1 MYGPYQS
8 GKRRTTLDRVVLYS
22 LQISSTTQ
30 AQDDADVVMSAFKK
44 QQSNY
49 KELMKG
55 LSKVDVPLEG
65 DASAIKGYAQE
76 VEKLKKKI
84 GMPDYDAIVNAEM
97 AYAMS
102 VAGNDVKKFVNSV
115 LGELDVSKTAFEGI
129 GQDVMDAIAE
139 AEKASGKELDASNDK
154 GWKTLSS
161 KISAIEKKYGL
172 QNAAKVKDEA
182 VLEMYTKHIESIKD
196 TVEGEIAKVKDAEG
210 IQVGKVDLKGLKPQV
225 A

>member
-1 MYGPYQS
+1 M
-8 GKRRTTLDRVVLYS
+8 
-22 LQISSTTQ
+22 
-30 AQDDADVVMSAFKK
+30 VMSAFKK
-44 QQSNY
+44 QQANY

-65 DASAIKGYAQE
+65 DAAAIKGYAQE

-84 GMPDYDAIVNAEM
+84 GMPDYDAIVKAEM

-115 LGELDVSKTAFEGI
+115 LGELDVSKTVFEGI

-161 KISAIEKKYGL
+161 KIAAIEKKYGL
-172 QNAAKVKDEA
+172 QDAAKVKDAA
-182 VLEMYTKHIESIKD
+182 VLEMYTKHIQSIKD

-210 IQVGKVDLKGLKPQV
+210 IQIDKVDLKGLKPQV